1 LFKFIGYKDILLT
14 AVFVEKSKFVDKSN
28 FVMSKNIQFIFNPSE
43 LGAGT
48 FGASLGPAAIQ
59 TAARKSKNDFFGK
72 YTIQEIEHKN
82 YLLDRP
88 TAFQYAKR
96 IDGVKEVAS
105 DLSKMVASALNND
118 SFPLVVSGDHSSGA
132 FTIAGIRKAF
142 PTKRLGVIWID
153 AHGDL
158 HSPFTTPSGNL
169 HGMPLAIALGEDNL
183 DMQKNEPDERTKNQ
197 WGELQNLAGV
207 FPMINPTD
215 LVFVGVRD
223 TEKEEDFL
231 TEKHGI
237 RNVRVEEVRKNG
249 VEQTLVEINQRLKN
263 CDILYVSFDVDSM
276 DPDQT
281 SYGTGTPVKNGL
293 TIQEANDLLVGLAN
307 EKRTTCIEV
316 VEVNPCL
323 DNKVNRMAEI
333 TFELI
338 QSLAQTIENN

>member
-1 LFKFIGYKDILLT
+1 
-14 AVFVEKSKFVDKSN
+14 
-28 FVMSKNIQFIFNPSE
+28 MSKKIQFIFNPSE

-59 TAARKSKNDFFGK
+59 TAARKSKNDFFGN
-72 YTIQEIEHKN
+72 YTILEIQDKN
-82 YLLDRP
+82 QLLDQP
-88 TAFQYAKR
+88 TPFQFAKR
-96 IDGVKEVAS
+96 IDGIKSVAIELS
-105 DLSKMVASALNND
+105 DKVSTALRNRT
-118 SFPLVVSGDHSSGA
+118 FPFLLSGDHSSGA

-142 PTKRLGVIWID
+142 PSKRLGVVWID

-183 DMQKNEPDERTKNQ
+183 EMQKNKPDELTHNY
-197 WGELQNLAGV
+197 WNELKSLSGV
-207 FPMINPTD
+207 CPMINPND
-215 LVFVGVRD
+215 LVFIGVRD

-231 TEKHGI
+231 MEKHGI
-237 RNVRVEEVRKNG
+237 RNIKVEEVRKNG
-249 VEQTLVEINQRLKN
+249 VEQTLVEINQLLKD

-293 TIQEANDLLVGLAN
+293 TIQEARSLLVELAN
-307 EKRTTCIEV
+307 DSRTTCIEL

-323 DNKVNRMAEI
+323 DDKVNKMAEVA
-333 TFELI
+333 FELI
-338 QSLAQTIENN
+338 QSIAQTIEKN

>member
-1 LFKFIGYKDILLT
+1 MFK
-14 AVFVEKSKFVDKSN
+14 E
-28 FVMSKNIQFIFNPSE
+28 IQFIFNPSE

-59 TAARKSKNDFFGK
+59 TAARKSKNNFFGN
-72 YTIQEIEHKN
+72 YSIQKIQDKN
-82 YLLDRP
+82 HLLEQP
-88 TAFQYAKR
+88 TSFRFAKR
-96 IDGVKEVAS
+96 VDGIKEVAV
-105 DLSKMVASALNND
+105 DLSNTVSTALVNET
-118 SFPLVVSGDHSSGA
+118 FPFVLSGDHSSGA

-183 DMQKNEPDERTKNQ
+183 EMQRNDPDERTKNQ
-197 WGELQNLAGV
+197 WSELKNLSGV
-207 FPMINPTD
+207 CPMINPTD

-231 TEKHGI
+231 IEKHRI
-237 RNVRVEEVRKNG
+237 RNLKVEEVRKNG
-249 VEQTLVEINQRLKN
+249 VEQTLAEINHLLKN

-293 TIQEANDLLVGLAN
+293 TIQEAHSLLVGLA
-307 EKRTTCIEV
+307 KDTRTTCIEL

-323 DNKVNRMAEI
+323 DDKVNKMAEVA
-333 TFELI
+333 FELI
-338 QSLAQTIENN
+338 QSMAQTIEKN

>member
-1 LFKFIGYKDILLT
+1 
-14 AVFVEKSKFVDKSN
+14 
-28 FVMSKNIQFIFNPSE
+28 MSKKIQFIFNPSE

-59 TAARKSKNDFFGK
+59 TAARKAKNDFFGK
-72 YTIQEIEHKN
+72 YTIQEIDHKN
-82 YLLDRP
+82 DLLDRP
-88 TAFQYAKR
+88 TSFQYAKR

-105 DLSKMVASALNND
+105 DLSKTVTSALNNET
-118 SFPLVVSGDHSSGA
+118 FPLVVSGDHSSGA

-197 WGELQNLAGV
+197 WRDLQNLAGV

-215 LVFVGVRD
+215 LIFVGVRD

-231 TEKHGI
+231 IEKHEI
-237 RNVRVEEVRKNG
+237 RNFRVEEVRKNG
-249 VEQTLVEINQRLKN
+249 VEQTLVEIHQRLKN

-293 TIQEANDLLVGLAN
+293 TIQEANQLLVGLT
-307 EKRTTCIEV
+307 KDDRTTCIEV

-323 DNKVNRMAEI
+323 DDKVNRMAEI
-333 TFELI
+333 AFELI
-338 QSLAQTIENN
+338 ESIAQTIEKI

>member
-1 LFKFIGYKDILLT
+1 
-14 AVFVEKSKFVDKSN
+14 
-28 FVMSKNIQFIFNPSE
+28 MSKKIQFIFNPSE

-59 TAARKSKNDFFGK
+59 TAARKSKNDFFGN
-72 YTIQEIEHKN
+72 YTILEIQDKN
-82 YLLDRP
+82 QLLDQP
-88 TAFQYAKR
+88 TPFQFAKR
-96 IDGVKEVAS
+96 IDGIKSVAIELS
-105 DLSKMVASALNND
+105 DKVSTALRMMT
-118 SFPLVVSGDHSSGA
+118 FPFLLSGDHSSGA

-142 PTKRLGVIWID
+142 PSKRLGVVWID

-183 DMQKNEPDERTKNQ
+183 EMQNNEPDELTKNQ
-197 WGELQNLAGV
+197 WRDLQNLAGI

-215 LVFVGVRD
+215 LVYVGVRD

-231 TEKHGI
+231 MEKHGI
-237 RNVRVEEVRKNG
+237 RNIKVEEVRKNG
-249 VEQTLVEINQRLKN
+249 VEQTLVEINLLLKD

-293 TIQEANDLLVGLAN
+293 TIQEAQSLLNGLA
-307 EKRTTCIEV
+307 KDPRTTCIEI

-323 DNKVNRMAEI
+323 DDKVNKMAEVA
-333 TFELI
+333 FELI
-338 QSLAQTIENN
+338 QSIAQTIEKN